1 LNSAIIAADRRLAF
15 ARLLSSAVVSQ
26 ALLSAASLAV
36 GLILIRR
43 SSDVQYGFY
52 ILASNS
58 ILLLASLQNAFFGP
72 PLATRINQLDEPGRR
87 SLIGGLHF
95 WQRRLSFGAAALVI
109 FWALLSWYMALLER
123 ATALLVIAAAVAG
136 IAVLHREYFRIVLLA
151 FKRPQDVLRTDIFYV
166 TVLVGGAFAAT
177 WISAVA
183 TATILSLSAAALLS
197 GILLARSVRRQGSW
211 RSQCTAGLLRDVAPL
226 AAWST
231 AGAAIHWT
239 FSQGYIYLVAA
250 QLDVAAVAAIAATR
264 LLMMPI
270 NLLSSGIGSLMLPLA
285 STWLNRHGPGLLFRR
300 LVLFALGLATVTAA
314 YFAVLWLC
322 RDWLFAVVL
331 KKNLAQ
337 RDALLMLWAAV
348 FLLMVVRDQLVYL
361 LAAQGRFRTMTLLTL
376 VSAVM
381 SLSLSYWAMPR
392 FGVVGAL
399 MGLLMGEMISL
410 SGVIIFSCR
419 YSSPVVG
426 MPARAM

>member
-1 LNSAIIAADRRLAF
+1 
-15 ARLLSSAVVSQ
+15 
-26 ALLSAASLAV
+26 
-36 GLILIRR
+36 
-43 SSDVQYGFY
+43 
-52 ILASNS
+52 
-58 ILLLASLQNAFFGP
+58 
-72 PLATRINQLDEPGRR
+72 
-87 SLIGGLHF
+87 
-95 WQRRLSFGAAALVI
+95 
-109 FWALLSWYMALLER
+109 
-123 ATALLVIAAAVAG
+123 
-136 IAVLHREYFRIVLLA
+136 
-151 FKRPQDVLRTDIFYV
+151 
-166 TVLVGGAFAAT
+166 
-177 WISAVA
+177 
-183 TATILSLSAAALLS
+183 
-197 GILLARSVRRQGSW
+197 
-211 RSQCTAGLLRDVAPL
+211 
-226 AAWST
+226 
-231 AGAAIHWT
+231 
-239 FSQGYIYLVAA
+239 
-250 QLDVAAVAAIAATR
+250 
-264 LLMMPI
+264 
-270 NLLSSGIGSLMLPLA
+270 MLPLA

-314 YFAVLWLC
+314 YFAVLWFF
-322 RDWLFAVVL
+322 RDWLFVVVL

-426 MPARAM
+426 MPVSAL